1 MNTTEIGIF
10 DAKTQLSKLIEQVQ
24 KTGESIVITKHG
36 KPAAT
41 LSPAAAGLKPRV
53 RGCGAGPGYFMAPDF
68 DAPLEDFEEYMYSE
82 AELAE
87 RHGLRVAETP
97 AR

>member
-1 MNTTEIGIF
+1 
-10 DAKTQLSKLIEQVQ
+10 
-24 KTGESIVITKHG
+24 
-36 KPAAT
+36 
-41 LSPAAAGLKPRV
+41 
-53 RGCGAGPGYFMAPDF
+53 MAPDF

-82 AELAE
+82 SELAD